1 MRNTGGQLP
10 VDIASTVELGNGV
23 AIPWVG
29 LGVFKSPPGKETEQ
43 AVRWALEIGY
53 RHVDTAAYYQNEQD
67 VARGL
72 KASGV
77 PREKVFITTKVWN
90 TDQGFDQTLKA
101 FDRSRKNLDLD
112 MVDLYLVHWPVRG
125 KFTDTWKALE
135 KLLADGKVRA
145 VGVSNFLVHHL
156 EELMESSSVRPVVNQ
171 VEFHPFLVQKEL
183 LDFDTRSGIRH
194 QAWSPLTR
202 GRRLDDPVITKIAR
216 KHGKTA
222 AQVVLRWDLQLGV
235 ITIPKSVH
243 RERILEN
250 SLLFDFQLDADDMAR
265 ITGLDAGARL
275 GPNPD
280 NDHVLEPTLRPLP

>member
-1 MRNTGGQLP
+1 M
-10 VDIASTVELGNGV
+10 VELGNGV

-29 LGVFKSPPGKETEQ
+29 LGVFKSPPGRETEQ

-53 RHVDTAAYYQNEQD
+53 RHIDTAAYYQNEQD

-77 PREKVFITTKVWN
+77 PREQVFITTKVWN
-90 TDQGFDQTLKA
+90 SDQGFDQTLKA
-101 FDRSRKNLDLD
+101 FDRSRKNLEVDVMDLF
-112 MVDLYLVHWPVRG
+112 LVHWPVRG
-125 KFTDTWKALE
+125 KFTDTWKAME

-145 VGVSNFLVHHL
+145 IGVSNFLVHHL
-156 EELMESSSVRPVVNQ
+156 EELMKSSSVRPVVNQ

-183 LDFDTRSGIRH
+183 LDFDAKSGIRH

-202 GRRLDDPVITKIAR
+202 GRRLDDPVITEIAR
-216 KHGKTA
+216 KHGRTP

-235 ITIPKSVH
+235 VTIPKSVH
-243 RERILEN
+243 RDRILEN
-250 SLLFDFQLDADDMAR
+250 SRLFDFQLDADDMAR
-265 ITGLDAGARL
+265 ITGLDAGARI

-280 NDHVLEPTLRPLP
+280 TITF

>member
-1 MRNTGGQLP
+1 MQNADGQLP
-10 VDIASTVELGNGV
+10 ANLASTVRLGNGV
-23 AIPWVG
+23 QIPWVG

-43 AVRWALEIGY
+43 AVRWALELGY
-53 RHVDTAAYYQNEQD
+53 RHIDTAAFYQNEQD

-90 TDQGFDQTLKA
+90 TDQGYDQALKA
-101 FDRSRKNLDLD
+101 FDRSRLALDVD
-112 MVDLYLVHWPVRG
+112 VVDLYLVHWPVRG

-145 VGVSNFLVHHL
+145 IGVSNFLVHHL
-156 EELMESSSVRPVVNQ
+156 EELRASSSVAPVVNQ

-183 LDFDTRSGIRH
+183 LDYDARTGIRH
-194 QAWSPLTR
+194 EAWSPLTR
-202 GRRLDDPVITKIAR
+202 GRRLDDPAITAISR
-216 KHGKTA
+216 KHGRTP

-235 ITIPKSVH
+235 VTIPKSVH

-250 SLLFDFQLDADDMAR
+250 SKVFDFELDADDMAR
-265 ITGLDAGARL
+265 LTGLDEGARI

-280 NDHVLEPTLRPLP
+280 TITF

>member
-1 MRNTGGQLP
+1 MRNTDGQLP
-10 VDIASTVELGNGV
+10 TSLSSTVRLSNGV
-23 AIPWVG
+23 EIPWVG

-53 RHVDTAAYYQNEQD
+53 RHIDTAAFYQNEQD

-90 TDQGFDQTLKA
+90 TDQGYEPALKA
-101 FDRSRKNLDLD
+101 FDRSRRALEVDV
-112 MVDLYLVHWPVRG
+112 VDLYLVHWPVRG
-125 KFTDTWKALE
+125 KFTDTWRALE
-135 KLLADGKVRA
+135 KLLSDGKVRA

-156 EELMESSSVRPVVNQ
+156 EELRASSSVAPVVNQ
-171 VEFHPFLVQKEL
+171 VEFHPFLVQQEL
-183 LDFDTRSGIRH
+183 LDYDARTGIRH
-194 QAWSPLTR
+194 EAWSPLTR
-202 GRRLDDPVITKIAR
+202 GRRLDAAAITAIAR
-216 KHGKTA
+216 KHGRTP

-235 ITIPKSVH
+235 VTIPKSVH

-250 SLLFDFQLDADDMAR
+250 SRLFDFELDADDMAR
-265 ITGLDAGARL
+265 LTALDEGARI

-280 NDHVLEPTLRPLP
+280 TISF

>member
-1 MRNTGGQLP
+1 MQNAGGQLP
-10 VDIASTVELGNGV
+10 TDLASTVELSNGV

-29 LGVFKSPPGKETEQ
+29 LGVFKSPPGRETEQ
-43 AVRWALEIGY
+43 AVQWALEIGY
-53 RHVDTAAYYQNEQD
+53 RHVDTAAYYQNEKD
-67 VARGL
+67 VSRGL
-72 KASGV
+72 KASRV

-90 TDQGFDQTLKA
+90 SDQGFDQTLKA

-112 MVDLYLVHWPVRG
+112 VVDLYLVHWPVRG
-125 KFTDTWKALE
+125 KFTDTWKAME

-145 VGVSNFLVHHL
+145 IGVSNFLVHHI
-156 EELMESSSVRPVVNQ
+156 EELMKSSSVRPVVNQ

-183 LDFDTRSGIRH
+183 LDFDAKTGIRH

-202 GRRLDDPVITKIAR
+202 GRRLDDPVITEIAR
-216 KHGKTA
+216 KHGRTP

-235 ITIPKSVH
+235 VTIPKSVH

-250 SLLFDFQLDADDMAR
+250 SLLFDFQLDAHDMAR
-265 ITGLDAGARL
+265 ITGLDAGARI

-280 NDHVLEPTLRPLP
+280 TITF